1 VREVS
6 VSGKNQNIG
15 SENNPENRKQLEER
29 STVPKAI
36 ILNRLV
42 QLLWVVYLRGMIA
55 VWIGD
60 SISVS

>member
-1 VREVS
+1 VS

-42 QLLWVVYLRGMIA
+42 QQLWVVYLRGMIA